1 MASDAG
7 AEIGGRWSGM
17 PPAAGAAGAAR
28 GPAGGARAAPPP
40 WDLLLAAVVVYLL
53 TSVARIHMLVP
64 ALGALRITMVGGA
77 AALLLY
83 VLSHHPSRSFSRLAS
98 PTTGLLAAFTLW
110 MALTVPWGLRQYRGL
125 VFVFD
130 NFLKT
135 VALFVVV
142 VGCVRGLRD
151 VERLAFVYFA
161 GAVAYAALIMV
172 QFGAGDSWRLG
183 DLVTYDANDF
193 AVLAVSA
200 VPLGVYFL
208 GGGRRRTAT
217 RVFVALGLA
226 VVGVAFVQAG
236 SRGGLLAMGAVML
249 FLLVRY
255 RGLPLRWRIGGVG
268 LLGLV
273 AALFAS
279 QRYWDQ
285 MATLLDPSGDYNIT
299 SETGR
304 LQLWQRGLG
313 YLWEHPVLG
322 VGPSNF
328 PVAEGVLSPMAF
340 RQEYGIGVR
349 WTAPHN
355 SFLQVAVELGIPGLL
370 LFVAMLGSVVL
381 ALRRIEG
388 WTGSDARRGGAGST
402 SDRAALAQAI
412 LGSLVGFLVG
422 AFFLSLAYSAMLFT
436 LLAFAVALRK
446 VTPTAREGPPRRGAR
461 TSAPDPDREV
471 AEPGEPNF
479 VLR

>member
-1 MASDAG
+1 MASDA
-7 AEIGGRWSGM
+7 
-17 PPAAGAAGAAR
+17 R
-28 GPAGGARAAPPP
+28 GEMR
-40 WDLLLAAVVVYLL
+40 WDLLLVAVVVYLL

-64 ALGALRITMVGGA
+64 ALGTLRITMVGGA
-77 AALLLY
+77 AAILLY
-83 VLSHHPSRSFSRLAS
+83 VLSHHPSRSIPRLAS
-98 PTTGLLAAFTLW
+98 PTTALLAAFTLW
-110 MALTVPWGLRQYRGL
+110 MVLTVPWGLRQYRGL

-151 VERLAFVYFA
+151 VERLAFAYFA
-161 GAVAYAALIMV
+161 GAVVYAGLIML

-193 AVLAVSA
+193 AVFAVSA

-217 RVFVALGLA
+217 RLFVALGLA
-226 VVGVAFVQAG
+226 VVAVAFVQAG
-236 SRGGLLAMGAVML
+236 SRGGLLAMGAVIL
-249 FLLVRY
+249 FLLVRH
-255 RGLPLRWRIGGVG
+255 RSVPLRWRIGGVG

-279 QRYWDQ
+279 RQYWDQ

-313 YLWEHPVLG
+313 YLWENPILG

-388 WTGSDARRGGAGST
+388 RKTEGDVGAGTPAGST

-446 VTPTAREGPPRRGAR
+446 VTATVRDGPGRPR
-461 TSAPDPDREV
+461 APAPGPDREV